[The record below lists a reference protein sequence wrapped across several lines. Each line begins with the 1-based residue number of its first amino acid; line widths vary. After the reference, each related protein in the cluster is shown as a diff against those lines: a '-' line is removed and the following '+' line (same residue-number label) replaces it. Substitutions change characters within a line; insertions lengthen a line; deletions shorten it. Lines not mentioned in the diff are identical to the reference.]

1 MNRTELVQTH
11 GVVGHDNLSRYLGE
25 PLTGLGHSL
34 KRFGKFG
41 FGFVTHGGQKSF
53 GLDRWFDFVG
63 YGCFCATSGYA
74 TFHN

>member
-41 FGFVTHGGQKSF
+41 FGFVAHGGQKVF
-53 GLDRWFDFVG
+53 R
-63 YGCFCATSGYA
+63 AR
-74 TFHN
+74 